1 MPKIATMPQVPLGLI
16 TANDEAFMR
25 KVSEYATAGAAKLH
39 VIFDF
44 DRTLTVRKSEV
55 YDGDV
60 TSWHI
65 LRSHLPENGQEMDGQ
80 RRYDA
85 LFAEYRAKE
94 IAETLTEQDAITWW
108 SSTLDLFVEYEVNM
122 NEVENDFVE
131 RASVRP
137 GTAELFNLCNELEIP
152 TIILSAGMRDVINV
166 WSRVYGVD
174 PTIVLSTALITDR
187 RGRVIGWDKN
197 TLVHVMNKHEAGHD
211 EIAAIKADRPNV
223 LVVGDS
229 LGDADMVDDEA
240 LRIRIYDPRVDALD
254 DLDRVKRRTFDK
266 FDALILK
273 GDFMPLIRLVEI
285 IAAKN

>member
-1 MPKIATMPQVPLGLI
+1 MSETAIMPQVPEGLI

-25 KVSEYATAGAAKLH
+25 KVGEYAAAGAAKLH

-55 YDGDV
+55 YDDDV

-65 LRSHLPENGQEMDGQ
+65 LRSHLPENSKELDGQ
-80 RRYDA
+80 RRYDT

-94 IAETLTEQDAITWW
+94 IAETLTEQDAVTWW
-108 SSTLDLFVEYEVNM
+108 SSILDLFVEYEVNM
-122 NEVENDFVE
+122 NEVEDDFVE

-137 GTAELFNLCNELEIP
+137 GTVELFNLCNELEIP
-152 TIILSAGMRDVINV
+152 TVILSAGMRDVINV
-166 WSRVYGVD
+166 WSRAYGVD
-174 PTIVLSTALITDR
+174 PTVVLSTALITDKQ
-187 RGRVIGWDKN
+187 GRITGWDKD
-197 TLVHVMNKHEAGHD
+197 TLVHVMNKHEAGHA
-211 EIAAIKADRPNV
+211 EIAAIKTNRPNV

-240 LRIRIYDPRVDALD
+240 LRIRIYDPRADELD
-254 DLDRVKRRTFDK
+254 DLDRVKSRTFDK

-273 GDFMPLIRLVEI
+273 GDFMPLVRLVETI
-285 IAAKN
+285 SF